1 MCWTADEDRCLQP
14 IIAEDDV
21 KVVKILKERFFSS
34 PFYPN
39 FHYTINENAHRIPII
54 LEQTYW
60 VKNDII
66 NQGYHSMRI
75 TPNTR
80 LVWIEA
86 KDCYKWRNNTFTP
99 DECLF
104 DAIIPKGTKYYENE
118 CGEIVSET
126 IRIIG
131 KSNTDDYEIPVIH
144 MDFDVLLK
152 DGNITTYLQCV
163 DYGIV
168 NEIIGI
174 NASAFTIC
182 EDDKIF
188 VSIRKKD
195 YKEGHYADAVK
206 NFALLFDG
214 LYLSLYFYNK
224 GFLNLIGQKF
234 GLSPTSI
241 WVQGTFGPAQVY
253 FNRQGAEFN
262 KAWIPKILHWGNKG
276 IFYKSEN

>member
-21 KVVKILKERFFSS
+21 KVVKILNERFLSS
-34 PFYPN
+34 PFYAA
-39 FHYTINENAHRIPII
+39 FHYTLNENAPYVPIK

-60 VKNDII
+60 DKKDII

-75 TPNTR
+75 TSNTK
-80 LVWIEA
+80 LVWIE
-86 KDCYKWRNNTFTP
+86 KCDCYKWRNIIFTI
-99 DECLF
+99 DDCLF

-118 CGEIVSET
+118 YGEIVSET

-131 KSNTDDYEIPVIH
+131 KSNTDDYEMPVIH
-144 MDFDVLLK
+144 LNFNVLLK
-152 DGNITTYLQCV
+152 DGRITTYLHCV

-174 NASAFTIC
+174 NASIFIC

-195 YKEGHYADAVK
+195 YKEGDYNDASE
-206 NFALLFDG
+206 NSALLFDE
-214 LYLSLYFYNK
+214 LYLSNYFNSK
-224 GFLNLIGQKF
+224 GFLNLIEQKF

-241 WVQGTFGPAQVY
+241 WVQGTFGPEQVY

-262 KAWIPKILHWGNKG
+262 KAWIPKILHWENKG

>member
-21 KVVKILKERFFSS
+21 KVVKILNERFLSS
-34 PFYPN
+34 PFYAA
-39 FHYTINENAHRIPII
+39 FHYTLNENTPYVPIK

-60 VKNDII
+60 DKNDII

-86 KDCYKWRNNTFTP
+86 KDCYKWRNTTFTP

-182 EDDKIF
+182 KDDKIF

-195 YKEGHYADAVK
+195 YKEGDYNDASE
-206 NFALLFDG
+206 NSALLFDE
-214 LYLSLYFYNK
+214 LYLSNYFNSK
-224 GFLNLIGQKF
+224 GFLNLIEQKF
-234 GLSPTSI
+234 GLSPISI
-241 WVQGTFGPAQVY
+241 WVKSSYGIEQVY
-253 FNRQGAEFN
+253 FNKQGAKYN
-262 KAWIPKILHWGNKG
+262 KAWIPKILHWENMG
-276 IFYKSEN
+276 IFYKPEN